1 MNTENQNN
9 FFNIRE
15 LIYLIYNG
23 MATGGIVSHTR
34 MLINDGFDRDKFI
47 ILLMWLM
54 CFGISAQRLYDIYK
68 NKKENQNNQNNQHQ
82 R

>member
-47 ILLMWLM
+47 ILLMWIAG
-54 CFGISAQRLYDIYK
+54 FAYSANRLYDIYK
-68 NKKENQNNQNNQHQ
+68 TKKENQNNKYNQNQ